1 MSGSIEHVHSDGLAG
16 DQPCGLLAHGL
27 LVCKHQRLLDLW
39 PQVLADRDPE
49 PLHQMRVA
57 CRQLSCTLEQFSPFL
72 DLGDVADPLCFSR
85 IRRAIGATRDL
96 DVLSH
101 QLAIE
106 CLPGLPGDESALLA
120 LVVKRTARHR
130 RKAFA
135 SAARQLSRP
144 GCRKRLRRWQKWLRH
159 PGYTRYADDL
169 VSAWLPELQH
179 QVLADLFWLPGWHAS
194 SLEAPRSIAQ
204 LHQLRRRIKRARY
217 GLLNLEPMKPIAFS
231 PWIGQLKTLQTVLGG
246 LHDLHALE
254 HALSQCYGK
263 QLHAALPTLVKKLA
277 DSKLQKWEQ
286 WQQHCRQW
294 RSLHQRRALREL
306 LLLQP

>member
-1 MSGSIEHVHSDGLAG
+1 
-16 DQPCGLLAHGL
+16 
-27 LVCKHQRLLDLW
+27 
-39 PQVLADRDPE
+39 
-49 PLHQMRVA
+49 
-57 CRQLSCTLEQFSPFL
+57 LEQFSPFL

>member
-57 CRQLSCTLEQFSPFL
+57 CRHLSCTLEQFSPFL